1 MRLLRERDG
10 AGAMP
15 SGSVP
20 KGVYSDVEAYYSA
33 RVAKYGATP
42 LGVDWSCQ
50 ATQNLRFVQL
60 LKLCDF
66 SAPFA
71 LNDIG
76 CGYGALAA
84 FMSERYPDSRVDYL
98 GVDLSDA
105 MVRRARRRFSGP
117 GRRFSVAK
125 SSPRVA
131 DYSLASGIMNI
142 SCGHSRADWESY
154 VATTLREMRR
164 TSRAGF
170 AVNFITEAARPDIP
184 DDPAAT
190 KLYRTAAKPWVRF
203 CERELGC
210 AVQTLDGYGM
220 KEFTLL
226 VRCPPVATAGIH
238 QHLSPDS

>member
-1 MRLLRERDG
+1 MSLLREGNGTG
-10 AGAMP
+10 ATPG
-15 SGSVP
+15 SSVP
-20 KGVYSDVEAYYSA
+20 NDIYSDVEAYYSA

-84 FMSERYPDSRVDYL
+84 FLAERYPDSKVDYL
-98 GVDLSDA
+98 GVDLSPA

-117 GRRFSVAK
+117 GRRFSLAK

-131 DYSLASGIMNI
+131 DYSVASGIMNI
-142 SCGHSRADWESY
+142 SCGHTRANWESY
-154 VATTLREMRR
+154 VATTLRQMRR

-170 AVNFITEAARPDIP
+170 AVNFMTEAARPDISE
-184 DDPAAT
+184 DPLAT
-190 KLYRTAAKPWVRF
+190 ELYRTAARPWIRF
-203 CERELGC
+203 CKRDLGC
-210 AVQTLDGYGM
+210 AVETIDGYGM

-226 VRCPPVATAGIH
+226 VRCPPAATAGIQQRRPH
-238 QHLSPDS
+238 DS